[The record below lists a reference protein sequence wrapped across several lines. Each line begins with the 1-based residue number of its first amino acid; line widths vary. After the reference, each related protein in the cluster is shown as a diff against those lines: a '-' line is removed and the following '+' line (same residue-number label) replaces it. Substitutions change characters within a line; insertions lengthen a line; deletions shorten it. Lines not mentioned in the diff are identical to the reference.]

1 MAADSK
7 TEKATPKKRRD
18 ERKQGNVFTSNEVT
32 IILGLLGMFCLL
44 KIYFPTLIAAIR
56 EYMITMLSGAAGW
69 EDFSAEGMRKLTLD
83 FFLTAMKAGAPL
95 LLAAVVLPILAVGV
109 QTRFLFTSKNFA
121 PKFNRLSPLQ
131 GIKKIFSLRNLVE
144 LLKNILK
151 TIVLIAILYN
161 LLKKDFLQIMKT
173 TDMDLSVSSAYMLN
187 MVFSMVM
194 TIVLVF
200 TVIAGFDFM
209 YQKWDYERRIK
220 MSKQE
225 VKEEFKET
233 EGNPEIKGKIKS
245 LQRQM
250 AQRRMMQAVPQ
261 ADVIIRNPTHYA
273 VALKYDIDRDA
284 APVVV
289 AKGQDELALRII
301 NTGEQNGVAIV
312 ENRPLARALYAEC
325 ELNSLIPVEYYGA
338 VAEILVYVF
347 KMNQKWSSNSQ

>member
-18 ERKQGNVFTSNEVT
+18 ERKKGNVFTSNEVN
-32 IILGLLGMFCLL
+32 IILGLLGMSCLL
-44 KIYFPTLIAAIR
+44 KLYFPTFISVIR
-56 EYMITMLSGAAGW
+56 EFMVTMLSGAAGW
-69 EDFSAEGMRKLTLD
+69 EDFSAEGMKELTFD
-83 FFLTAMKAGAPL
+83 FFFTAMKAGLPL
-95 LLAAVVLPILAVGV
+95 LLAAVILPVLAVGV
-109 QTRFLFTSKNFA
+109 QTRFLFTAKNFT
-121 PKFNRLSPLQ
+121 PKFNRLSPME
-131 GIKKIFSLRNLVE
+131 GIKKIFSLRNLIE

-151 TIVLIAILYN
+151 VIILIVLLYS
-161 LLKKDFLQIMKT
+161 LLKKDFLQIMRT
-173 TDMDLSVSSAYMLN
+173 MDVDLSISSAYMLN

-225 VKEEFKET
+225 VKEEYKET
-233 EGNPEIKGKIKS
+233 EGNPEIKGRIKS

-250 AQRRMMQAVPQ
+250 AQQRMMQAVPQ
-261 ADVIIRNPTHYA
+261 ADVIIRNPTHFA

-301 NTGEQNGVAIV
+301 ETGEQNGVAIV

-325 ELNSLIPVEYYGA
+325 ELQSQIPAEYYGA